1 MKKRPGLVILVVLA
15 LGEALAAFA
24 GAGQAVP
31 PAKDDRRAFFPVVER
46 GPRGAASLTPTL
58 GPSPTPSR
66 TPTRGPTLPPTAT
79 PTAGP
84 TATPGPTFEVLTA
97 GCPYWVGPG
106 ATVVFTV
113 GLLNAQDVPVQVGL
127 QNTVPEEM
135 QIVRVY
141 AAVSPTVTGDSF
153 TLQMVVPPQWT
164 ENIFVLA
171 TVTDA
176 CNCYVT
182 NTAAWS
188 AAWNGGSGSG
198 TAVSNP
204 IYVTVHP
211 SPTPTPTAPPPT
223 QTPTSAPTLGPSPTP
238 TPGGRQ

>member
-1 MKKRPGLVILVVLA
+1 MKKWPGLVVLVVLA
-15 LGEALAAFA
+15 LGGALAAFA

-31 PAKDDRRAFFPVVER
+31 PAEDGRRAFLPVVER
-46 GPRGAASLTPTL
+46 GPRGAALLTPSPTL

-66 TPTRGPTLPPTAT
+66 TPTPVLGPTPT
-79 PTAGP
+79 P
-84 TATPGPTFEVLTA
+84 TPGPAFVVLTA

-113 GLLNAQDVPVQVGL
+113 GLLNAQDVPVQVSL
-127 QNTVPEEM
+127 QDTVPEEM

-141 AAVSPTVTGDSF
+141 AAVTPTVAGDSF
-153 TLQMVVPPQWT
+153 TLQMVVAPQWT
-164 ENIFVLA
+164 ENVFVFV

-204 IYVTVHP
+204 IYLTVHP
-211 SPTPTPTAPPPT
+211 SPTPTPTVPPPT
-223 QTPTSAPTLGPSPTP
+223 RAPTSAPTLGPSPTP
-238 TPGGRQ
+238 TAGE